1 MASSGTILLID
12 SDINQTL
19 SICRALERQMY
30 TVYTA
35 ADYHE
40 ARRTIHEAKPDI
52 IVMETV
58 LPDGDGF
65 TFCKEIQGQTSAYI
79 FFLTHKADCE
89 DAKLGFN
96 SGGDMYLTKPF
107 HMPELM
113 ARVEA
118 AMWRRRKAFA

>member
-12 SDINQTL
+12 NDNNQNI
-19 SICRALERQMY
+19 SNRRALERKNF

-40 ARRTIHEAKPDI
+40 ARRVIQEAKPDI

-65 TFCKEIQGQTSAYI
+65 TFCKEIRGHVAQTESVCLIKKLTESAFHQIDKSGQT
-79 FFLTHKADCE
+79 
-89 DAKLGFN
+89 
-96 SGGDMYLTKPF
+96 
-107 HMPELM
+107 
-113 ARVEA
+113 R
-118 AMWRRRKAFA
+118 

>member
-12 SDINQTL
+12 SDSNQTL
-19 SICRALERQMY
+19 SIRRALERQMY

-35 ADYHE
+35 VDYHE
-40 ARRTIHEAKPDI
+40 ARRIIHEAKPDI

-65 TFCKEIQGQTSAYI
+65 AFCKEIRGQTSAYI
-79 FFLTHKADCE
+79 FFLTHKTDGE
-89 DAKLGFN
+89 DAKRGFN

>member
-1 MASSGTILLID
+1 MASSGTVLLID
-12 SDINQTL
+12 NDNNQNI
-19 SICRALERQMY
+19 SNRRALERKNF
-30 TVYTA
+30 TVYTVG
-35 ADYHE
+35 DYQE
-40 ARRTIHEAKPDI
+40 ARRVIQEAKPDI

-65 TFCKEIQGQTSAYI
+65 AFCKEIRSQTSAYI
-79 FFLTHKADCE
+79 FFLTHKTDCE

-118 AMWRRRKAFA
+118 AMWRRRTR